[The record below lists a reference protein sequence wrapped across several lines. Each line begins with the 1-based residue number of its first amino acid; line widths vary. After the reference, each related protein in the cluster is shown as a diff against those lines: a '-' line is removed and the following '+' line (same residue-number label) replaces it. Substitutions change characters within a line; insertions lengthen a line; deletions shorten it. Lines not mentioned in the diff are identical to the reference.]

1 MSRRNQQFVRWGWLL
16 GLTLAFSALPAQGQE
31 PYAIEPVVAKASAYL
46 PKSIVEGL
54 DPDGLRLVTDIN
66 GLKTTVCEVWW
77 AKTVAGQENSPAS
90 QGILYGSVKVGALV
104 GVIHFLPESSED
116 YREDFRDQKLRPG
129 FFTMRYGQMPDDPKH
144 KDVNPYRDFLL
155 LSPVSVDREP
165 DQILSIDNL
174 LRFSRLASRT
184 AHPAIVSL
192 VPVNEG
198 YKTSPVVR
206 TDDAGTCI
214 LQSKLHL
221 SKNGKSLQD
230 QAFAVILVTPVKDNS
245 GS

>member
-1 MSRRNQQFVRWGWLL
+1 MSRRNQQFVRGWLL
-16 GLTLAFSALPAQGQE
+16 GLALACSALPAQGQE
-31 PYAIEPVVAKASAYL
+31 PFAIEPVVAKASAYL
-46 PKSIVEGL
+46 PKSVVDGL
-54 DPDGLRLVTDIN
+54 DPEGLRLVTDIN

-77 AKTVAGQENSPAS
+77 AKTVAGQENSPAKG
-90 QGILYGSVKVGALV
+90 GILYGGIKGGALV

-165 DQILSIDNL
+165 AQILSVDNL

-184 AHPAIVSL
+184 THPAIVSL

-198 YKTSPVVR
+198 YKASPVVR

-221 SKNGKSLQD
+221 SRDGKSVQD
-230 QAFAVILVTPVKDNS
+230 LAFAVILVTPVKDNS

>member
-16 GLTLAFSALPAQGQE
+16 GLALACSALPAQGQE

-46 PKSIVEGL
+46 PKSVVEGL
-54 DPDGLRLVTDIN
+54 DQEGLRLVTDIN

-90 QGILYGSVKVGALV
+90 RGILYGSVKVGALV

-129 FFTMRYGQMPDDPKH
+129 YFTMRYGQMPDDPKH
-144 KDVNPYRDFLL
+144 KDVNPNRDFLL

-165 DQILSIDNL
+165 AQILSVDNL

-184 AHPAIVSL
+184 PHPAIVS
-192 VPVNEG
+192 VVQVNAA
-198 YKTSPVVR
+198 YKTSPVVI
-206 TDDAGTCI
+206 TDDAGGCI
-214 LQSKLHL
+214 LQSKLHV
-221 SKNGKSLQD
+221 SQNGKPLQD
-230 QAFAVILVTPVKDNS
+230 LAFAVILVTPSKEGGES
-245 GS
+245 